1 MSRFILSV
9 ILLIIVSSQAISQS
23 IDSAVT
29 RTFANKMKDSLSL
42 TRGQA
47 DSIFRIFRASRIE
60 KRQVWSQYRA
70 SGDLQKRMLQEDNR
84 RDSLIKTIIGDEKY
98 TLYMQRRWHFLT
110 SN

>member
-1 MSRFILSV
+1 MSRFVLSV
-9 ILLIIVSSQAISQS
+9 IFLFIISSAMSQS

-29 RTFANKMKDSLSL
+29 RAFANKMKDSLSL
-42 TRGQA
+42 TRAQA

-98 TLYMQRRWHFLT
+98 AFYIQRRWHFLT